1 MTRGDAEHATGVPP
15 IFIVS
20 GGVGAS
26 GEHVVRTALAQFEE
40 IDVPVLIVPHVRR
53 VDQIKRVVSEAAARH
68 GMIVHTLVDA
78 TLRRSLQQLAEAQ
91 QVPTLDLMGPLFEW
105 LSATLRQPPLNQ
117 PGRYRRLHA
126 TLIARIEAIE
136 WTLDHDDG
144 RKPHEWDQAEIVL
157 AGVSRVGKTPT
168 SVYLAVLGWKVANIP
183 LVRDIPP
190 PPELF
195 MLDRQ
200 HVIGLTI
207 DPGQLVH
214 HRRGRQQRLGIPMGH
229 AYTDPSD
236 LYDEVDAARQVF
248 RRGGFRVID
257 VTDKPIEQIADEI
270 IRLVSPK

>member
-1 MTRGDAEHATGVPP
+1 MTHADAEHAADVPP

-40 IDVPVLIVPHVRR
+40 VDVPVLIVPHVRR
-53 VDQIKRVVSEAAARH
+53 VDQIERVVSAAAARR

-78 TLRRSLQQLAEAQ
+78 GLRRSLLQLAASQ
-91 QVPTLDLMGPLFEW
+91 QVPTLDLMGPLFTW
-105 LSATLRQPPLNQ
+105 LSATLHQPPLNQ

-126 TLIARIEAIE
+126 TLIARMEAIE

-144 RKPHEWDQAEIVL
+144 RKPHELDQAEIVL

-183 LVRDIPP
+183 LVRDILP

-195 MLDRQ
+195 RIDRQ
-200 HVIGLTI
+200 RVIGLTI

-214 HRRGRQQRLGIPMGH
+214 HRRGRQQRLGVPMGN
-229 AYTDPSD
+229 AYTDPAD